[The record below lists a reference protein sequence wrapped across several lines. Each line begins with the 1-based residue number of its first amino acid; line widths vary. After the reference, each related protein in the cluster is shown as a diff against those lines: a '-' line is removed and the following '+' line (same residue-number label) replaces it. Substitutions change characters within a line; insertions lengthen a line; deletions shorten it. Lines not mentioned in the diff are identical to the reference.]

1 MPPEPTPAS
10 RCCPYQSSEEER
22 HARIE
27 AVTEQARV
35 FRAHWPTLL
44 RRLRQIQDTRNPK
57 KLKHAL
63 VSLMLYGIL
72 VFVLHYSSRREA
84 NTEITR
90 PMFEQNL
97 RLLFPEL
104 DSLPHADT
112 LFRLLT
118 KIEVSQIEQA
128 HIDLVERL
136 IRKKKFAAYRINNCY
151 PLAIDGTQKLGG
163 VSLWSESLQERRVS
177 GADPHAQA
185 RYQYHVYVLEAN
197 LCFHNGMVI
206 PLMSEFLDYQQGDT
220 EQSKQDCELRAFHR
234 LAERIKKAFPRL
246 PVMLLLDG
254 LYPNGP
260 VLARCAAYSW
270 QFMIVLKD
278 DSLPTVWTEYSA
290 LLKFQSDNE
299 HRQSWGERAQHFHW
313 VNDIRYEYGPN
324 NRHHH
329 DVHVVLCEEQWQ
341 GLDEHGQI
349 VTKSARHA
357 WISSQTL
364 RRENVHQRCNL
375 AARHRWG
382 IESCILVEKHHG
394 YRYEH
399 LFAKHWNAMRGY
411 HYLMRLAHLLN
422 TLARFSSA
430 LAAQHLALGV
440 RAFIRLVRST
450 YSGPWLDVEMV
461 QQRMKRPFQLRFT

>member
-1 MPPEPTPAS
+1 VPPEPTPAS

-177 GADPHAQA
+177 GADP
-185 RYQYHVYVLEAN
+185 L
-197 LCFHNGMVI
+197 L
-206 PLMSEFLDYQQGDT
+206 
-220 EQSKQDCELRAFHR
+220 R
-234 LAERIKKAFPRL
+234 LALCPR
-246 PVMLLLDG
+246 
-254 LYPNGP
+254 
-260 VLARCAAYSW
+260 
-270 QFMIVLKD
+270 
-278 DSLPTVWTEYSA
+278 
-290 LLKFQSDNE
+290 
-299 HRQSWGERAQHFHW
+299 
-313 VNDIRYEYGPN
+313 
-324 NRHHH
+324 
-329 DVHVVLCEEQWQ
+329 
-341 GLDEHGQI
+341 HG
-349 VTKSARHA
+349 
-357 WISSQTL
+357 
-364 RRENVHQRCNL
+364 
-375 AARHRWG
+375 
-382 IESCILVEKHHG
+382 
-394 YRYEH
+394 
-399 LFAKHWNAMRGY
+399 FAVDRG
-411 HYLMRLAHLLN
+411 R
-422 TLARFSSA
+422 
-430 LAAQHLALGV
+430 
-440 RAFIRLVRST
+440 
-450 YSGPWLDVEMV
+450 
-461 QQRMKRPFQLRFT
+461 